1 MLFRTPRWVMAAAL
15 LAVVPA
21 LAPAQPY
28 TIKEAETAPPKEL
41 NQAIADLLA
50 PKAVQFLNK
59 GDLVAEVWFR
69 KEVPTQATPEQLKSG
84 LTYEQ
89 IPETTLI
96 GAVRLAKPMTDFRK
110 QKIKP
115 GVYTLR
121 LGVQPMDGDHMGTAP
136 SPYFCLLSPAADDKK
151 PAPMSDPKDL
161 QELSAKSTGGTHP
174 GVLYLATDVKDPGAA
189 PKVISPTSGIW
200 AVAQRLEATAKGQKG
215 TLVIALTLVGT
226 SPAA

>member
-1 MLFRTPRWVMAAAL
+1 MLFRTPRWVIAAAL
-15 LAVVPA
+15 LIAWPA

-41 NQAIADLLA
+41 DKGIADLLS

-59 GDLVAEVWFR
+59 GELVAEVWFR
-69 KEVPTQATPEQLKSG
+69 KEVPSGATPQQLKNG
-84 LTYEQ
+84 LTFEE
-89 IPETTLI
+89 IPETTLL
-96 GAVRLAKPMTDFRK
+96 GAIRFAKAVTDFRK

-136 SPYFCLLSPAADDKK
+136 SPYFCLAVPAAADKK
-151 PAPMSDPKDL
+151 PGPMKDAKDL
-161 QELSAKSTGGTHP
+161 QELSMKATGGSHP
-174 GVLYLATDVKDPGAA
+174 GVFFLATDVKDPGAA
-189 PKVISPTSGIW
+189 PKLVSLSDGLWVVT
-200 AVAQRLEATAKGQKG
+200 QRVEATAKGQKG
-215 TLVIALTLVGT
+215 TLVIGLTLVGT